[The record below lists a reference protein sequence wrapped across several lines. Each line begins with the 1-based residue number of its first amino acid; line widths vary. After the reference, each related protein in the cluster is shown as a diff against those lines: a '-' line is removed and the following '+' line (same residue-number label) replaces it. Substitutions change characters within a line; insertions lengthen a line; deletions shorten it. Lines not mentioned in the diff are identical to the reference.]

1 MERRERRQ
9 RGRKREEKREGAER
23 EKEGRGGNNEGK
35 AGGREG
41 GIVCVCVCV
50 CVCLSARTCRCIT
63 NRSFDRPPMGDLHV
77 PPSTSPHP
85 RPPRQF
91 TAARA
96 FVQRHESAAPA
107 DHLQA
112 TECPPRVAARIP
124 TPLRRSRISRTP
136 QPGATRASR
145 PAARETA
152 RSVMGERNGTSGA
165 CSAAWEASI
174 GQWGREG
181 GEERVGG

>member
-1 MERRERRQ
+1 MRNEKGQRGKRRGGVGTTKGRRE
-9 RGRKREEKREGAER
+9 
-23 EKEGRGGNNEGK
+23 
-35 AGGREG
+35 GGREALC
-41 GIVCVCVCV
+41 VCVCVCV
-50 CVCLSARTCRCIT
+50 CVCACLRAPAAVSRTAASTGLRWATC
-63 NRSFDRPPMGDLHV
+63 
-77 PPSTSPHP
+77 TSPHP
-85 RPPRQF
+85 RPPIHAPLVSLQPRALSYSGTNRPPLQ
-91 TAARA
+91 AR
-96 FVQRHESAAPA
+96 AAPA
-107 DHLQA
+107 HHLQA

-136 QPGATRASR
+136 QPSATRASR